1 MRLLGH
7 NRWPREQF
15 SGQARALKPPLR
27 HTINIPGIPSEAAR
41 PASFRRLA
49 PAPPLAS
56 LLEGPWRKFVV
67 KDRIKPSQGK
77 GAASLR
83 HGSRWAQTCVCT
95 HGHTPRYPF
104 IVCELGLTLR
114 RRDPL
119 KTTSI
124 LLLGSGFSAK
134 TERGLRERK
143 AEGFLISFLKK
154 KKKRQVKKAAGA
166 QACNLRTLKQVQGH
180 LQSQSKLGA
189 SLGYGRKKKQRKE
202 NGPYFLFALAII
214 TEKSLCPFSWSPKV
228 G

>member
-1 MRLLGH
+1 MDTPHGTR
-7 NRWPREQF
+7 
-15 SGQARALKPPLR
+15 
-27 HTINIPGIPSEAAR
+27 
-41 PASFRRLA
+41 SF
-49 PAPPLAS
+49 
-56 LLEGPWRKFVV
+56 
-67 KDRIKPSQGK
+67 
-77 GAASLR
+77 
-83 HGSRWAQTCVCT
+83 
-95 HGHTPRYPF
+95 
-104 IVCELGLTLR
+104 VCELSLTLR

-154 KKKRQVKKAAGA
+154 KRQVKKAAGA

-189 SLGYGRKKKQRKE
+189 SLGYGRKKETKKRKW
-202 NGPYFLFALAII
+202 PVLFIALAII